1 MTAKENK
8 RTNNI
13 IITCLVLALVVLI
26 PFTGVVAD
34 AAINAPIKDSVSIED
49 ATVQTPSTGDKD
61 PSIGGAPSVGPSTGG
76 DSSTT
81 PDGEDNTVVP
91 GTPGADEET
100 EEKPED
106 PVVETVNPILG
117 KTISLDGGMAMVY
130 YIDKEAV
137 KDAQVVTM
145 QFEKPEY
152 VDGAVSYDV
161 TLVKGA
167 ETVVNK
173 KEALRF
179 EYKGVFAKELSVD
192 VKVTIFADGEV
203 IKTEIYSVKEYA
215 MKQLAKNN
223 IPANLKTLLVDMLN
237 YGAAAQIYWNY
248 NTDNLANADLTEDQQ
263 ALASQELAEMTSHK
277 NAVGGEDA
285 TVVLAGTALVL
296 ENAIETNYYLNLN
309 GHNAEDLVA
318 KITYVDC
325 LGKEVEVVV
334 EGKDFAVKDQ
344 YHVVR
349 FSGLSSR
356 EMRTVYSMTVFDK
369 EGNVVSATYE
379 YSIESYAVSQLSKTA
394 EGTDFYNIL
403 VAMMKYGFSAES
415 YFNK

>member
-13 IITCLVLALVVLI
+13 IITCLVCALVLLI
-26 PFTGVVAD
+26 PLTGVVAD
-34 AAINAPIKDSVSIED
+34 AAINAPIKDSIDIQD
-49 ATVQTPSTGDKD
+49 ATVQEPTTGVKD
-61 PSIGGAPSVGPSTGG
+61 PSVGGAPVV
-76 DSSTT
+76 T
-81 PDGEDNTVVP
+81 PGEDK
-91 GTPGADEET
+91 T
-100 EEKPED
+100 EEPTVEAID
-106 PVVETVNPILG
+106 PVLG
-117 KTISLDGGMAMVY
+117 KTISLDSGMAMVY

-167 ETVVNK
+167 EAVVNK

-179 EYKGVFAKELSVD
+179 EYKGIFAKELSVE
-192 VKVTIFADGEV
+192 VKVTILADGEV
-203 IKTEIYSVKEYA
+203 IKTEVYSVKEYA
-215 MKQLAKNN
+215 MKQIAKNN

-237 YGAAAQIYWNY
+237 YGTAAQIYFGY

-263 ALASQELAEMTSHK
+263 ALASQEVAELTSHK
-277 NAVGGEDA
+277 NAINAEGA

-309 GHNAEDLVA
+309 GANAEDLVA

-325 LGKEVEVVV
+325 LGNKVEEVV
-334 EGKDFAVKDQ
+334 EGKDFVINGK

-349 FSGLSSR
+349 FSGLGSR

-369 EGNVVSATYE
+369 EGNVVSGTYE
-379 YSIESYAVSQLSKTA
+379 YSIESYAVSQLSKAT
-394 EGTDFYNIL
+394 EGSDLYNVLI
-403 VAMMKYGFSAES
+403 AMMKYGLSAES

>member
-13 IITCLVLALVVLI
+13 IITCLIFAIVVLI
-26 PFTGVVAD
+26 PLTGVVAD

-61 PSIGGAPSVGPSTGG
+61 PSIGGAPTVDPSTGG
-76 DSSTT
+76 ENVET
-81 PDGEDNTVVP
+81 PNVP
-91 GTPGADEET
+91 EVET
-100 EEKPED
+100 ID
-106 PVVETVNPILG
+106 PVMG

-137 KDAQVVTM
+137 KDAQVVTI

-152 VDGAVSYDV
+152 VAGKTIDEV
-161 TLVKGA
+161 TLV
-167 ETVVNK
+167 EDYIDTVIGK
-173 KEALRF
+173 KQALRF
-179 EYKGVFAKELSVD
+179 EYKGIFAKELSVD

-215 MKQLAKNN
+215 MKQLAKSSV
-223 IPANLKTLLVDMLN
+223 PASLKTLLVDMLN
-237 YGAAAQIYWNY
+237 YGAAAQIYFDY

-277 NAVGGEDA
+277 NAVGGEAA

-309 GHNAEDLVA
+309 GYNAEDLVA

-325 LGKEVEVVV
+325 LGNKVEEVV

-394 EGTDFYNIL
+394 EGSDFYNIL

>member
-13 IITCLVLALVVLI
+13 IITCLVCALVLLI
-26 PFTGVVAD
+26 PLTGVVAD
-34 AAINAPIKDSVSIED
+34 AAINAPIKDSIDIQD
-49 ATVQTPSTGDKD
+49 ATVQEPTTGVKD
-61 PSIGGAPSVGPSTGG
+61 PSVGGAPVV
-76 DSSTT
+76 T
-81 PDGEDNTVVP
+81 PGEDK
-91 GTPGADEET
+91 T
-100 EEKPED
+100 EEPTVEAID
-106 PVVETVNPILG
+106 PVLG
-117 KTISLDGGMAMVY
+117 KTISLDSGMAMVY

-167 ETVVNK
+167 EAVVNK

-179 EYKGVFAKELSVD
+179 EYKGIFAKELSVE
-192 VKVTIFADGEV
+192 VKVTILADGEV
-203 IKTEIYSVKEYA
+203 IKTEVYSVKEYA
-215 MKQLAKNN
+215 MKQIAKNN

-237 YGAAAQIYWNY
+237 YGTAAQIYFGY

-263 ALASQELAEMTSHK
+263 ALASQEVAELTSHK
-277 NAVGGEDA
+277 NAINAEGA

-309 GHNAEDLVA
+309 GANAEDLVA

-325 LGKEVEVVV
+325 LGNKVEEVV
-334 EGKDFAVKDQ
+334 EGKDFVVNGK

-349 FSGLSSR
+349 FSGLGSR

-369 EGNVVSATYE
+369 EGNVVSGTYE
-379 YSIESYAVSQLSKTA
+379 YSIESYAVSQLSKAT
-394 EGTDFYNIL
+394 EGSDLYNVLI
-403 VAMMKYGFSAES
+403 AMMKYGLSAES

>member
-13 IITCLVLALVVLI
+13 IITCLVCALVLLI
-26 PFTGVVAD
+26 PLTGVVAD
-34 AAINAPIKDSVSIED
+34 AAINAPIKDSIDIQD
-49 ATVQTPSTGDKD
+49 ATVQEPTTGVKD
-61 PSIGGAPSVGPSTGG
+61 PSVGGAPVV
-76 DSSTT
+76 T
-81 PDGEDNTVVP
+81 PGEDK
-91 GTPGADEET
+91 T
-100 EEKPED
+100 EEPTVEAID
-106 PVVETVNPILG
+106 PVLG
-117 KTISLDGGMAMVY
+117 KTISLDSGMAMVY

-179 EYKGVFAKELSVD
+179 EYKGIFAKELSVE
-192 VKVTIFADGEV
+192 VKVTILADGEV
-203 IKTEIYSVKEYA
+203 IKTEVYSIKEYA
-215 MKQLAKNN
+215 MKQISKNN

-237 YGAAAQIYWNY
+237 YGTAAQIYFGY
-248 NTDNLANADLTEDQQ
+248 NTNNLANADLTEDQQ
-263 ALASQELAEMTSHK
+263 ALASQEVAELTSHK
-277 NAVGGEDA
+277 NAINAEGA
-285 TVVLAGTALVL
+285 TVVLAGTTIIL

-309 GHNAEDLVA
+309 GANAEDLVA

-325 LGKEVEVVV
+325 LGNKVEEVV
-334 EGKDFAVKDQ
+334 EGKDFVVNGK

-349 FSGLSSR
+349 FSGLGSR

-369 EGNVVSATYE
+369 EGNVVSGTYE
-379 YSIESYAVSQLSKTA
+379 YSIESYAVSQLSKAT
-394 EGTDFYNIL
+394 EGSALYNVLI
-403 VAMMKYGFSAES
+403 AMMKYGLSAES

>member
-13 IITCLVLALVVLI
+13 IITCLVVALVVLI
-26 PFTGVVAD
+26 PLTGVVAD
-34 AAINAPIKDSVSIED
+34 AAINAPIKDSVSIDD

-61 PSIGGAPSVGPSTGG
+61 PSIGGAPTVDPSTGG
-76 DSSTT
+76 ENVET
-81 PDGEDNTVVP
+81 PNAPEV
-91 GTPGADEET
+91 ET
-100 EEKPED
+100 ID
-106 PVVETVNPILG
+106 PVMG
-117 KTISLDGGMAMVY
+117 KTISLESGMAMVY

-137 KDAQVVTM
+137 KDAQVVTI

-152 VDGAVSYDV
+152 VAGKTIDEV
-161 TLVKGA
+161 TLV
-167 ETVVNK
+167 EDYIDTVIGK
-173 KEALRF
+173 KQALRF
-179 EYKGVFAKELSVD
+179 EYKGIFAKELSVD

-223 IPANLKTLLVDMLN
+223 IPAKLKTLLVDMLN

-277 NAVGGEDA
+277 NVVGGEDA
-285 TVVLAGTALVL
+285 TVVLVGTALVL

-309 GHNAEDLVA
+309 GYNAEDLVA

-349 FSGLSSR
+349 FSGLSAR

-379 YSIESYAVSQLSKTA
+379 FSIESYAVSQLSKTA
-394 EGTDFYNIL
+394 EGSDLYNIL

-415 YFNK
+415 YFNR

>member
-13 IITCLVLALVVLI
+13 IITCLVVALVVLI
-26 PFTGVVAD
+26 PLTGVVAD

-49 ATVQTPSTGDKD
+49 ATVQTPSIEVKD
-61 PSIGGAPSVGPSTGG
+61 PTTDVKDPSTGG
-76 DSSTT
+76 APTVDPSTGGENVET
-81 PDGEDNTVVP
+81 PNAPEV
-91 GTPGADEET
+91 ET
-100 EEKPED
+100 ID
-106 PVVETVNPILG
+106 PVMG

-137 KDAQVVTM
+137 KDAQVVTI

-152 VDGAVSYDV
+152 VAGKTIHEV
-161 TLVKGA
+161 TLV
-167 ETVVNK
+167 EDYIDTVIGK
-173 KEALRF
+173 KQALRF
-179 EYKGVFAKELSVD
+179 EYKGIFAKELSVD

-215 MKQLAKNN
+215 MKQLSKSSVPAK
-223 IPANLKTLLVDMLN
+223 LKTLLVDMLN

-309 GHNAEDLVA
+309 GYNAEDLVA

-379 YSIESYAVSQLSKTA
+379 FSIESYAVSLLSKTA
-394 EGTDFYNIL
+394 EGSDLYNIL

>member
-13 IITCLVLALVVLI
+13 IITCLIFALVVLI
-26 PFTGVVAD
+26 PLTGVVAD

-61 PSIGGAPSVGPSTGG
+61 PSIGGAPTVDPSTGG
-76 DSSTT
+76 ENVET
-81 PDGEDNTVVP
+81 PNVP
-91 GTPGADEET
+91 EVET
-100 EEKPED
+100 ID
-106 PVVETVNPILG
+106 PVMG

-137 KDAQVVTM
+137 KDAQVVTI

-152 VDGAVSYDV
+152 VAGKTIDEV
-161 TLVKGA
+161 TLV
-167 ETVVNK
+167 EDYIDTVIGK
-173 KEALRF
+173 KQALRF
-179 EYKGVFAKELSVD
+179 EYKGIFAKELSVD

-215 MKQLAKNN
+215 MKQLAKSSV
-223 IPANLKTLLVDMLN
+223 PASLKTLLVDMLN
-237 YGAAAQIYWNY
+237 YGAAAQIYFDY

-277 NAVGGEDA
+277 NAVGGEAA

-309 GHNAEDLVA
+309 GYNAEDLVA

-325 LGKEVEVVV
+325 LGNKVEEVV

-394 EGTDFYNIL
+394 EGSDFYNIL

>member
-13 IITCLVLALVVLI
+13 IITCLIFALVVLI
-26 PFTGVVAD
+26 PLTGVVAD

-49 ATVQTPSTGDKD
+49 ATVQTPSTEVKDPTTDVKD
-61 PSIGGAPSVGPSTGG
+61 PSTGGAPSVGPSTGG
-76 DSSTT
+76 ENVET
-81 PDGEDNTVVP
+81 PNVP
-91 GTPGADEET
+91 EVET
-100 EEKPED
+100 ID
-106 PVVETVNPILG
+106 PVMG

-137 KDAQVVTM
+137 KDAQVVTI

-152 VDGAVSYDV
+152 VAGKTIDEV
-161 TLVKGA
+161 TLV
-167 ETVVNK
+167 EDYIDTVIGK
-173 KEALRF
+173 KQVLRF
-179 EYKGVFAKELSVD
+179 EYKGIFAKELSVD

-237 YGAAAQIYWNY
+237 YGAAAQIYFNY

-277 NAVGGEDA
+277 NTVGGEDA

-309 GHNAEDLVA
+309 GYKAEDLVA

-394 EGTDFYNIL
+394 EGSNFYNIL